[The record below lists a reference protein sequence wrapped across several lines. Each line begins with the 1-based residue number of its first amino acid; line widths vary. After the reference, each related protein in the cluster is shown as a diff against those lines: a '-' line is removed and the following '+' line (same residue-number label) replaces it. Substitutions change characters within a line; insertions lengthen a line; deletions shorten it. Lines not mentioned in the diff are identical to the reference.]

1 MTQSNARLVRR
12 KRKKTSQMDAY
23 DALPAIMRAA
33 YQEGPNQFCSVYAL
47 NVYRKNKAK
56 YGAEYVAQ
64 TMAKQMMEGHQ
75 REIARAIPWSSD
87 PRNPS
92 SPHIRAGA
100 TMQLS
105 GRPPV
110 VAQPEPQATEL
121 PRQAALL

>member
-23 DALPAIMRAA
+23 DALPPIVRAA
-33 YQEGPNQFCSVYAL
+33 FQEGPNQFCAVHAL
-47 NVYRKNKAK
+47 YIYRRLKGHGPERMAQQ
-56 YGAEYVAQ
+56 VARD
-64 TMAKQMMEGHQ
+64 MMENHAL
-75 REIARAIPWSSD
+75 EIARAIPWSSD
-87 PRNPS
+87 PKRPS

-110 VAQPEPQATEL
+110 LAQPEPQGTEP

>member
-12 KRKKTSQMDAY
+12 KPKKTSQMDAY
-23 DALPAIMRAA
+23 DALPAIVRAA
-33 YQEGPNQFCSVYAL
+33 FQEGPNQFCTVQAL
-47 NVYRKNKAK
+47 YVYRRHKKHGPEK
-56 YGAEYVAQ
+56 VAEALARF
-64 TMAKQMMEGHQ
+64 TMEGHQ
-75 REIARAIPWSSD
+75 REIALAIPWSSD

-110 VAQPEPQATEL
+110 LAQPEQQATEP
-121 PRQAALL
+121 PRQPALF

>member
-1 MTQSNARLVRR
+1 MAQSNARLVRR
-12 KRKKTSQMDAY
+12 KPKKTSQMDAY
-23 DALPAIMRAA
+23 DALPAIVRAA
-33 YQEGPNQFCSVYAL
+33 FQEGPNQYCAVQAL
-47 NVYRKNKAK
+47 YVYRRHKKHGPEK
-56 YGAEYVAQ
+56 VAEALARF
-64 TMAKQMMEGHQ
+64 TMEGHQ
-75 REIARAIPWSSD
+75 REIALAIPWSSD

-110 VAQPEPQATEL
+110 LAQPEPQGTEP

>member
-1 MTQSNARLVRR
+1 MTQSNAQLVRR
-12 KRKKTSQMDAY
+12 KPKKTSQMDAY
-23 DALPAIMRAA
+23 DALPAIVRAA
-33 YQEGPNQFCSVYAL
+33 FQEGPNQFCTAQAL
-47 NVYRKNKAK
+47 YVYRRHKKHGPEK
-56 YGAEYVAQ
+56 VAEALARF
-64 TMAKQMMEGHQ
+64 TMEGHQ
-75 REIARAIPWSSD
+75 REIALAIPWSSD

-110 VAQPEPQATEL
+110 LAQPESQATEP

>member
-12 KRKKTSQMDAY
+12 KPKKTSQMDAY
-23 DALPAIMRAA
+23 DALPAIVRAA
-33 YQEGPNQFCSVYAL
+33 FQEGPNQYCTVQAL
-47 NVYRKNKAK
+47 YVYRRHKKHGPEK
-56 YGAEYVAQ
+56 VAEALARF
-64 TMAKQMMEGHQ
+64 TMEGHQ
-75 REIARAIPWSSD
+75 REIALAIPWSSD
-87 PRNPS
+87 PKNPS

-110 VAQPEPQATEL
+110 VAQPEPQATEP